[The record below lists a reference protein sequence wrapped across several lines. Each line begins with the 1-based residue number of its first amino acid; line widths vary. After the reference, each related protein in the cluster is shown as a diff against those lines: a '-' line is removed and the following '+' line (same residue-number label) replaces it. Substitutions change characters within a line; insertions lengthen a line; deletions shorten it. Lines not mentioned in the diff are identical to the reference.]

1 MRLLSWVLVGFIAL
15 TVLVTALLSAQ
26 LHYGSAATSTVTVQQ
41 QQMGKRGTRM
51 VFVLAMPAC
60 GSRAV
65 HDAILAATS
74 AAPALQQGDEFRIEP
89 PDLIPAALQ
98 PLLELQVPLPPQ
110 QVLANVGSES
120 GDGVTVVNGAA
131 VVAFWPQLFHVRH
144 VLASNVG
151 VCPPALSPP
160 HHCQFCVT
168 PLCCSCFQPPSLC
181 CQRAVAWRHGG
192 RQCSS
197 TLQRGW
203 QQIGVACDRQRL
215 CACVGC
221 CLPRLGLKMIK
232 EQRGSQRMNAMLIM
246 SKPLFQRS
254 D

>member
-26 LHYGSAATSTVTVQQ
+26 LHYGSAATSTATVQQ

-65 HDAILAATS
+65 HDAIVAATS
-74 AAPALQQGDEFRIEP
+74 APELQHGVEFRIEP

-98 PLLELQVPLPPQ
+98 PLLELQLPLPPQ

-120 GDGVTVVNGAA
+120 GDGATVLNGAA
-131 VVAFWPQLFHVRH
+131 VVAFWPQLFYVRH

-160 HHCQFCVT
+160 HHCHCFVSLPCVA
-168 PLCCSCFQPPSLC
+168 
-181 CQRAVAWRHGG
+181 AVSS
-192 RQCSS
+192 RQVC
-197 TLQRGW
+197 
-203 QQIGVACDRQRL
+203 VAS
-215 CACVGC
+215 
-221 CLPRLGLKMIK
+221 
-232 EQRGSQRMNAMLIM
+232 EQ
-246 SKPLFQRS
+246 
-254 D
+254 